1 MIQIIINHLFS
12 AFLFTAIP
20 IILLLKSQQCSAV
33 DGTKARHGSRNMIIM
48 ECVSLVNSAAEGGR
62 KRWKTRKRAPGY
74 PDIPRI
80 IPGWPIQCDKSRI
93 LSSRY
98 DGSDT

>member
-1 MIQIIINHLFS
+1 MIQIINHLFS

-20 IILLLKSQQCSAV
+20 IILLLKESTVLSS
-33 DGTKARHGSRNMIIM
+33 RWNEGSTWLAKYDYYGS
-48 ECVSLVNSAAEGGR
+48 VSLVNSAAEGGR

-93 LSSRY
+93 LNIPII
-98 DGSDT
+98 